1 MKHRHLQARPLPT
14 PPPQAVNCKLKVL
27 YVADIN
33 MADVTPHLPPRLIC
47 PL

>member
-1 MKHRHLQARPLPT
+1 MKHRHLQTRPL
-14 PPPQAVNCKLKVL
+14 PPQAVNCKLKVL